1 MGAGIGS
8 FVALGDSFTEGMGDP
23 SDDGTSLRG
32 WADRFAERL
41 AAGQPAFRY
50 ANLAVRGKRLREV
63 AAEQIPQA
71 IALRPDLVSIF
82 AGGNDLLW
90 IRTDPDVLAQQFD
103 DAVVQLRGA
112 GCQVLAFTGFDP
124 SAFPV
129 LRLIRG
135 KVAAFNVHLRAIAS
149 RRGCQLADL
158 WTMSMLTD
166 PRAWSPDRLHLAAD
180 GHRRVALLASEVIGT
195 EVSEDW
201 REPLPARP
209 VAGPWLSRSAL
220 SRSATWL
227 TARGSDAR
235 WAREHATPWLVRRL
249 RGVSAGDGIPPK
261 RPRLL
266 PLTGAGTG
274 AGTLARARTLAGA
287 GAGTGA
293 GTLAG
298 AGAAA
303 GLARPGDGPGR
314 GGDGPGGSAS
324 GPGGGGG
331 GLIRALQAG

>member
-1 MGAGIGS
+1 MGAGQGGAGISS

-23 SDDGTSLRG
+23 SEDGISLRG

-63 AAEQIPQA
+63 AAEQIPRA

-103 DAVVQLRGA
+103 AAVAELRGA
-112 GCQVLAFTGFDP
+112 GCEVLAFTGFDP
-124 SAFPV
+124 RAFPV

-166 PRAWSPDRLHLAAD
+166 PREWSADRLHLAAD
-180 GHRRVALLASEVIGT
+180 GHRRVALLASEVLGL

-209 VAGPWLSRSAL
+209 AAGAWLSASAL
-220 SRSATWL
+220 SRSAAWL
-227 TARGSDAR
+227 AERGNDAR
-235 WAREHATPWLVRRL
+235 WAREHAAPWLVRRL

-261 RPRLL
+261 RPQLL
-266 PLTGAGTG
+266 PLAEFVTGNA
-274 AGTLARARTLAGA
+274 
-287 GAGTGA
+287 
-293 GTLAG
+293 
-298 AGAAA
+298 
-303 GLARPGDGPGR
+303 
-314 GGDGPGGSAS
+314 PGGLS
-324 GPGGGGG
+324 GPGDVPGAGGDLPAGGGP
-331 GLIRALQAG
+331 A

>member
-1 MGAGIGS
+1 MGAGQGGAGISS

-23 SDDGTSLRG
+23 SEDGTSLRG

-41 AAGQPAFRY
+41 AAGRPAFRY

-63 AAEQIPQA
+63 AAEQIPRA

-103 DAVVQLRGA
+103 AAVAELRGA
-112 GCQVLAFTGFDP
+112 GCEVLAFTGFDP
-124 SAFPV
+124 RAFPV

-166 PRAWSPDRLHLAAD
+166 PREWSADRLHLAAD
-180 GHRRVALLASEVIGT
+180 GHRRVALLASEVLGL

-209 VAGPWLSRSAL
+209 AAGAWLSASAL
-220 SRSATWL
+220 SRSAAWL
-227 TARGSDAR
+227 AERGSDAR
-235 WAREHATPWLVRRL
+235 WAREHAAPWLVRRL

-261 RPRLL
+261 RPQLL
-266 PLTGAGTG
+266 PLAEFVTGNAPGG
-274 AGTLARARTLAGA
+274 LSGPGDVPGA
-287 GAGTGA
+287 GADLPA
-293 GTLAG
+293 
-298 AGAAA
+298 
-303 GLARPGDGPGR
+303 
-314 GGDGPGGSAS
+314 
-324 GPGGGGG
+324 GGGA

>member
-1 MGAGIGS
+1 M
-8 FVALGDSFTEGMGDP
+8 
-23 SDDGTSLRG
+23 
-32 WADRFAERL
+32 
-41 AAGQPAFRY
+41 
-50 ANLAVRGKRLREV
+50 
-63 AAEQIPQA
+63 AAEQIPRA

-103 DAVVQLRGA
+103 DAVAQLRGA

-124 SAFPV
+124 RAFPV

-166 PRAWSPDRLHLAAD
+166 TREWSADRLHLAAD
-180 GHRRVALLASEVIGT
+180 GHRRVALLASEVLGL

-209 VAGPWLSRSAL
+209 AAGAWLSSSAL

-227 TARGSDAR
+227 TERGSDAR
-235 WAREHATPWLVRRL
+235 WAREHAAPWLVRRL

-261 RPRLL
+261 RPQLL
-266 PLTGAGTG
+266 PLAEFGAGNLLGGLSRPADVPG
-274 AGTLARARTLAGA
+274 AG
-287 GAGTGA
+287 
-293 GTLAG
+293 
-298 AGAAA
+298 
-303 GLARPGDGPGR
+303 GDL
-314 GGDGPGGSAS
+314 
-324 GPGGGGG
+324 PGGGGG